1 MSSILDALRKSEHE
15 RQMASGQSASM
26 LYPVEIKPEG
36 KPWLFITLLVFTL
49 LVILATVWWLEFRP
63 ISAEP
68 VKTLTIPQNSLPAQ
82 PQAISNEKTIEPSAI
97 IPQEKKRKEK
107 ISHDSSHKKIQPSV
121 SRIDGQQTAAHT
133 ATIPNAPTPAK
144 NTATTEDPLKGLP
157 ALNIA
162 GYIHNAQTGNLAM
175 INNRLV
181 HEGEEVSPGL
191 LLVKILDDKAVFSY
205 NGYVFSR

>member
-15 RQMASGQSASM
+15 RQMASGHSASM

-36 KPWLFITLLVFTL
+36 KPWLFIILLAVTLI
-49 LVILATVWWLEFRP
+49 VILATAWWLEFRSV
-63 ISAEP
+63 SAGP
-68 VKTLTIPQNSLPAQ
+68 AKPLTQLSTSATEQ
-82 PQAISNEKTIEPSAI
+82 PQAISNQVTAEHSTI
-97 IPQEKKRKEK
+97 IPQEKPRKEK
-107 ISHDSSHKKIQPSV
+107 VSHESSQKKTHASPVQINGHQAT
-121 SRIDGQQTAAHT
+121 GHT
-133 ATIPNAPTPAK
+133 ETIPNTPAPLNK
-144 NTATTEDPLKGLP
+144 AATTEDPLKGLP

-181 HEGEEVSPGL
+181 HEGEEISPGL
-191 LLVKILDDKAVFSY
+191 VLVKILEDKAVFNY

>member
-15 RQMASGQSASM
+15 RQMTSGQSASM

-36 KPWLFITLLVFTL
+36 KPWLFIILLVL
-49 LVILATVWWLEFRP
+49 MLIVVLAAVWWLEFRS
-63 ISAEP
+63 ISAESAN
-68 VKTLTIPQNSLPAQ
+68 TITVPSSTTTSQ
-82 PQAISNEKTIEPSAI
+82 PQAASNEMTAEHSAI
-97 IPQEKKRKEK
+97 IAQEK
-107 ISHDSSHKKIQPSV
+107 ISHESTQKKIHAFV
-121 SRIDGQQTAAHT
+121 SQGDGQQTTTHT
-133 ATIPNAPTPAK
+133 EMIPDTAK
-144 NTATTEDPLKGLP
+144 PVNKTATTEDPLKGLP

-175 INNRLV
+175 INNSLV

-205 NGYVFSR
+205 KGYVFSR